1 MGGQGRRKGGGAFRL
16 SMTSKARP
24 GKAASSWNKKPSS
37 HGGEE
42 ELAAGTAIG
51 DFKIGEKL
59 GKGAFAT
66 VYKALDTETGDFV
79 AIKRISKQKI
89 RGKAQQQ
96 RVLAEGQ
103 LMKRLNHPN
112 IGAFRDVVETTGHLH
127 FILEYVD
134 GGSLGQVVQ
143 KYGVLSEKLAS
154 VYLRQVTLGLGYLHG
169 QGIVHRDIKSG
180 NLLLG
185 AAGVVKVCD
194 FGIAHLVESQS
205 DALKTLRANKTLM
218 QNGMDEQIGSPYWMA
233 PEVVALL
240 EATPAS
246 DIWSLGCTAIELV
259 SGKPPYFELSTAQAC
274 FRMVED
280 DHPPYPN
287 NSTELFVSFLSR
299 CFVKEVE
306 KRATAAELLEHGW
319 LNQKKKNNVDNV
331 DSSSASNSPVLSPT
345 KSEEQSPAKET
356 AVSDGAPPAV
366 VLPPS
371 ATPTYITPGKQNK
384 ELSVT
389 QVEEVHKPP
398 TPPPQP
404 KAPSSPGRKRTN
416 KKACYRCDAK
426 LGAFSSR
433 TCTKCKFVFCKK
445 CCSKNDMCE
454 DCAVLAKRPSS
465 DNPFKE

>member
-205 DALKTLRANKTLM
+205 D
-218 QNGMDEQIGSPYWMA
+218 E
-233 PEVVALL
+233 
-240 EATPAS
+240 
-246 DIWSLGCTAIELV
+246 
-259 SGKPPYFELSTAQAC
+259 
-274 FRMVED
+274 
-280 DHPPYPN
+280 
-287 NSTELFVSFLSR
+287 
-299 CFVKEVE
+299 
-306 KRATAAELLEHGW
+306 
-319 LNQKKKNNVDNV
+319 
-331 DSSSASNSPVLSPT
+331 
-345 KSEEQSPAKET
+345 
-356 AVSDGAPPAV
+356 
-366 VLPPS
+366 
-371 ATPTYITPGKQNK
+371 
-384 ELSVT
+384 
-389 QVEEVHKPP
+389 
-398 TPPPQP
+398 
-404 KAPSSPGRKRTN
+404 
-416 KKACYRCDAK
+416 
-426 LGAFSSR
+426 
-433 TCTKCKFVFCKK
+433 
-445 CCSKNDMCE
+445 
-454 DCAVLAKRPSS
+454 
-465 DNPFKE
+465 